1 MIYSVQDGAVT
12 RTMAKE
18 PWQLGDMKIRAGDLV
33 MKANDKSM
41 SGVSI
46 VEELQSVE
54 DCELTI
60 LQSSR
65 FAAPEIQ
72 AVEDDNV
79 DDDNVRKRLTAQQT
93 ENMWKEGFSITYT
106 GKET

>member
-1 MIYSVQDGAVT
+1 MQDGAVT

>member
-1 MIYSVQDGAVT
+1 
-12 RTMAKE
+12 MAKE

-79 DDDNVRKRLTAQQT
+79 DDDAVDDGNVRKRLTAQQT